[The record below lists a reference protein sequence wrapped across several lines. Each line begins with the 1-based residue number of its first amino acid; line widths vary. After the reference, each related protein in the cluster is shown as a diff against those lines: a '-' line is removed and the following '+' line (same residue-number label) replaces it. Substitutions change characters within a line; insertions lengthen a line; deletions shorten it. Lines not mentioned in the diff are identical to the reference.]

1 MSDPRADDRITRGLP
16 TPPPTG
22 IQPNLPDPAPL
33 PNLAGGPAGGGAADD
48 ISTGGG
54 LSSLAQ
60 SAREKQI
67 NSARV
72 TLFII
77 GGLTIVL
84 NIVWAFMGPSQF
96 DAELRK
102 AGLNPQNLA
111 PEHQAFIRFALMMHY
126 AVCAGFALMGVVFI
140 VLGVLVRKYPVPCTI
155 AGLALFLLGNLIQ
168 FAIYPASLAA
178 NWIFKIIIV
187 VLLVKAI
194 QAALAAEREKREAL
208 TGMDHAY

>member
-1 MSDPRADDRITRGLP
+1 LP
-16 TPPPTG
+16 E
-22 IQPNLPDPAPL
+22 PAPL
-33 PNLAGGPAGGGAADD
+33 PNLAGGSAGGGAADD

-77 GGLTIVL
+77 GGLTIIL
-84 NIVWAFMGPSQF
+84 NIVIAFMGQSQI

-102 AGLNPQNLA
+102 QGLNPNNLA
-111 PEHQAFIRFALMMHY
+111 PEHQAVVRFALMIHY
-126 AVCAGFALMGVVFI
+126 AVAAGFALMGVVFI

-155 AGLALFLLGNLIQ
+155 AGLALFLLGALIQ
-168 FAIYPASLAA
+168 LAIDPKSLAA
-178 NWIFKIIIV
+178 GWIIKIIIV
-187 VLLVKAI
+187 VALVKAI

-208 TGMDHAY
+208 AGMDHAY